1 MDKDELSLE
10 DLENVGTN
18 YLAQLRNFYDAYEK
32 GNFEKVVELG
42 YTLLASKVLD
52 ENQIAEVSKMI
63 NEAKNVLNNSEKH
76 FSL

>member
-18 YLAQLRNFYDAYEK
+18 YLSQLRNFYDAYEK
-32 GNFEKVVELG
+32 GNSEKVVELG